1 MSVSKFRKTTPFNGL
16 DLAPAISRIT
26 VLILTWCVLP
36 IWIQAQSEMIMQK
49 DKPLRVEIP
58 AQSAN
63 ETYRVLS
70 VGKHGVI
77 LFYKS
82 LETKGDSAVNWYFSY
97 YDTNLRRQWVK
108 AIPLSTNMDFEA
120 ESLTH
125 DTLALLFS
133 FSGKKK
139 GITTGFSILQI
150 VPEKDLFLITGGMM
164 NDQEEVVSF
173 QVQNGRAWIGIN
185 IPGGAG
191 FIRTI
196 VPGSARSRTFPLGQ
210 GDVIHL
216 RWMKADSSS
225 LFLDAI
231 VSRTVTRK
239 STEYYLVRYDTSGT
253 IKKEYLIGTQQGER
267 LLTHLTA
274 ISPGGNELVLGTY
287 GQGAAKQSQ
296 KKIVSDES
304 SGFFSTGF
312 INGNQKNLNFI
323 NFLELN
329 HSGSLVGEQDIA
341 NLKKKASRKNKPISE
356 FSLDYSIFLHEIK
369 KIDDE
374 YLLLAEVF
382 TPQFRTESFTD
393 FDYYGRPYTNTYS
406 VFEGYRF
413 LNAVVVSFNPEG
425 KLLWDN
431 TIEIRNIVSTEL
443 KSRVFLFSSGPE
455 LVLGYQ
461 SDGKIYS
468 KIIRKDET
476 IESLDFSSLE
486 LLQPADKLL
495 SEARGRTEHWYDH
508 FFLSSGYQ
516 EIKNI
521 SRQQD
526 GKRFVFYFSKIR
538 FDR

>member
-1 MSVSKFRKTTPFNGL
+1 MG
-16 DLAPAISRIT
+16 IGICRIPSFIFFW
-26 VLILTWCVLP
+26 LILPVV
-36 IWIQAQSEMIMQK
+36 IQAQSKMIMQE
-49 DKPLRVEIP
+49 DRPLRVEIP

-63 ETYRVLS
+63 ETYRVLP
-70 VGKHGVI
+70 VGRHGVI

-82 LETKGDSAVNWYFSY
+82 LETKGDSAVNWYFSC

-108 AIPLSTNMDFEA
+108 AITLNNNLDFGA
-120 ESLTH
+120 ESITH
-125 DTLALLFS
+125 DTLALLFT

-139 GITTGFSILQI
+139 GNRTDFSILQI
-150 VPEKDLFLITGGMM
+150 VPVKGLFILTRGTMH
-164 NDQEEVVSF
+164 DQEEVSSF
-173 QVQNGRAWIGIN
+173 QVQNGRAWMGIN

-191 FIRTI
+191 FIRNMVLET
-196 VPGSARSRTFPLGQ
+196 ARSHTFQLGQ
-210 GDVIHL
+210 GDVIRL

-274 ISPGGNELVLGTY
+274 ISSGTRELVLGTY
-287 GQGAAKQSQ
+287 GQGVSKQSQ

-304 SGFFSTGF
+304 SGFFSTAF
-312 INGNQKNLNFI
+312 LNGNQRNLNFF

-341 NLKKKASRKNKPISE
+341 NLKKKASRKNKSINE
-356 FSLDYSIFLHEIK
+356 FALDYSVNLHEIK
-369 KIDDE
+369 QIGEE

-413 LNAVVVSFNPEG
+413 FNAIVASFDTEG

-431 TIEIRNIVSTEL
+431 TIEIRNIVTTEL
-443 KSRVFLFSSGPE
+443 KPRVFLFPSDTD

-461 SDGKIYS
+461 TDGKIYS
-468 KIIRKDET
+468 KIIRKDKT

-486 LLQPADKLL
+486 LQQPSDKLL
-495 SEARGRTEHWYDH
+495 TEAKGRTIPWYDR

-526 GKRFVFYFSKIR
+526 SKRFVFYFSKIR